1 MRLSKA
7 ILSLGASLLLAGTA
21 HAQTTG
27 TVTLNSEAGD
37 YIGMGEFY
45 SYDDTN
51 ASLSTS
57 SDGSLVTVNVYP
69 TSGGWWTINLAAPPG
84 VPMAV
89 GAYENAVR
97 AAFRPAGTP
106 GIDAYGMG
114 RGCNET
120 AGRFDVS
127 EITFGPNN
135 YVASFSA
142 SFEQHC
148 EWSGA
153 PALRGEVQVQN
164 PPPPPA
170 LELSFSLTEALFNKV
185 TGAALL
191 RGTVS
196 CNRAVDPN
204 VSLSAIQRISRTQTV
219 IGGAYLQVQC
229 TAPGT
234 AVEIPLNPPS
244 GSSFVKGRPMEI
256 SVNLNTYDPAYNTW
270 VSKTSTEVVKL
281 K

>member
-1 MRLSKA
+1 MRVSKSVLA
-7 ILSLGASLLLAGTA
+7 LGACLILAATA
-21 HAQTTG
+21 RAQTTG
-27 TVTLNSEAGD
+27 TVTLDSEAGD
-37 YIGMGEFY
+37 YVGQGEFNA
-45 SYDDTN
+45 YDDTT

-57 SDGSLVTVNVYP
+57 SDGSIVTVNVYP

-84 VPMAV
+84 QPMAA

-97 AAFRPAGTP
+97 AAFRPAGSP
-106 GIDAYGMG
+106 GIDVYGMG
-114 RGCNET
+114 RGCNQT
-120 AGRFDVS
+120 AGRFDVT

-153 PALRGEVQVQN
+153 PALRGEVHVQN

-170 LELSFSLTEALFNKV
+170 LELSFSLREALFNKV

-191 RGTVS
+191 RATVS
-196 CNRAVDPN
+196 CNRAVDASLN
-204 VSLSAIQRISRTQTV
+204 LSAIQRISRTQTV
-219 IGGAYLQVQC
+219 SGGAYQQVIC
-229 TAPGT
+229 AAPGT
-234 AVEIPLNPPS
+234 AVEITVNPPS
-244 GSSFVKGRPMEI
+244 GGSFVKGRPVEI
-256 SVNLNTYDPAYNTW
+256 SASLSAYDPAFNAW
-270 VSKTSTEVVKL
+270 VNETVTQVVKL